1 MRKNNDGSIVGFF
14 PLRITFTIVN
24 VQHNIKSQHAK
35 LISYTYFFVK
45 GKLDF
50 HNIFPCE
57 YSSQ

>member
-24 VQHNIKSQHAK
+24 IQHNIKFQHAK
-35 LISYTYFFVK
+35 LISYAYFFVK

-50 HNIFPCE
+50 HNIFPCK
-57 YSSQ
+57 